1 MEQVLRLKSETL
13 HESLVRLGS
22 AVVAY
27 SGGVDS
33 SYLASAAHEVL
44 GNKSLAVTAVSPSL
58 ARRELHAARS
68 LALKL
73 GWNHEI
79 VGTHELSRDDYARN
93 DHDRCYWCKTELFEV
108 LGPIARERAA
118 TVLVGTN
125 VDDLGD
131 HRPGS
136 VAADEHGVRAPL
148 VEAGLTKAEVRE
160 LAAAAGLPTADK
172 PASPCL
178 SSRIAYG
185 VRVTPERLRRI
196 DRAEDILMA
205 LGFGTLRVRDHGDLA
220 RIEVSPAEID
230 RVAALKDVLVPELR
244 GLGWQ
249 YVTVD
254 LEGFRSGSL
263 NEVLPA
269 PVLRRPF

>member
-1 MEQVLRLKSETL
+1 VEQVLRLKRETL
-13 HESLVRLGS
+13 HESLARLGS

-33 SYLASAAHEVL
+33 SYLASAAHAVL

-79 VGTHELSRDDYARN
+79 VGTHEVSRDDYARN

-136 VAADEHGVRAPL
+136 VAADENGVRALL
-148 VEAGLTKAEVRE
+148 VEVGLTKAEVRE
-160 LAAAAGLPTADK
+160 LAAAAGLPIADK
-172 PASPCL
+172 SASPCL

-196 DRAEDILMA
+196 DRAEDILLA

-220 RIEVSPAEID
+220 RIEVPPAEVD
-230 RVAALKDVLVPELR
+230 RVAALKDVLVPQLR

-269 PVLRRPF
+269 PVLRRRS

>member
-1 MEQVLRLKSETL
+1 LKSETL

-44 GNKSLAVTAVSPSL
+44 GHKSLAVTAVSPSL
-58 ARRELHAARS
+58 ARRELYAARS

-73 GWNHEI
+73 GWNHQI

-178 SSRIAYG
+178 SSRIVYG